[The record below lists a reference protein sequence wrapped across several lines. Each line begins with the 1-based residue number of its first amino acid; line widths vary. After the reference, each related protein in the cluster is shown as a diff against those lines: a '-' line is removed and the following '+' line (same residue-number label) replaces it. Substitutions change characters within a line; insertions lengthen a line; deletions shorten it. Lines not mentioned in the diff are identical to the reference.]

1 MVDPLGRVL
10 HHTAAGTLRSMN
22 DRPPGPGPNPLD
34 TWVSGGLRF
43 LVELIAWV
51 AGPWAMGQR
60 LGPWVAGLTLVV
72 LMALPGVFSVI
83 GDKQQVIVAVP
94 GLMRFFIELD
104 LGLVAVI
111 AAWYAW
117 PTSAAVAATVVVLLA
132 QLTGWRRSRW
142 LLQGAPP
149 FE

>member
-1 MVDPLGRVL
+1 M
-10 HHTAAGTLRSMN
+10 TQ
-22 DRPPGPGPNPLD
+22 PGPGPNPLD

-51 AGPWAMGQR
+51 AGPWAAGKL
-60 LGPWVAGLTLVV
+60 LGVWAGGIALVV
-72 LMALPGVFSVI
+72 LMVLPAVFSTP
-83 GDKQQVIVAVP
+83 GDKQQVIVPTP
-94 GLMRFFIELD
+94 GPIRFTLELD

-111 AAWYAW
+111 SAWYAW
-117 PTSAAVAATVVVLLA
+117 PTGAAVAATVVVVLA

-142 LLQGAPP
+142 LLQGAPA

>member
-1 MVDPLGRVL
+1 M
-10 HHTAAGTLRSMN
+10 TQS
-22 DRPPGPGPNPLD
+22 GPGPNPLD

-51 AGPWAMGQR
+51 AGPWAAGKL
-60 LGPWVAGLTLVV
+60 LGVWAAGIALVV
-72 LMALPGVFSVI
+72 LMVLPAVFSTP
-83 GDKQQVIVAVP
+83 GDKQQVIIPTP
-94 GLMRFFIELD
+94 GPIRFTLELD

-111 AAWYAW
+111 SAWYAW
-117 PTSAAVAATVVVLLA
+117 PTGAAVAATVVVVLA

-142 LLQGAPP
+142 LLQGAPA